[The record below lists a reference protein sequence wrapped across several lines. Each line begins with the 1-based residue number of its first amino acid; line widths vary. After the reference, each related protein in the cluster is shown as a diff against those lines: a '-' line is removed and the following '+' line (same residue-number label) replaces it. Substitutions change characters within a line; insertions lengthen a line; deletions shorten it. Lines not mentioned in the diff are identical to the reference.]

1 MKMRRWCMK
10 IRRLC
15 MKMREM
21 VHEDEQIKETKRKKR
36 SEERGIYPH

>member
-1 MKMRRWCMK
+1 
-10 IRRLC
+10 

-21 VHEDEQIKETKRKKR
+21 VHEDKEIKEIKRKKR